1 MTGGFLVYSQY
12 LFGGAPILSLRL
24 VTAIYGALLL
34 YLLWQLMTSLKTKTK
49 TGGNEYGISME

>member
-1 MTGGFLVYSQY
+1 VYSQY

-24 VTAIYGALLL
+24 VAAIYGVLLL
-34 YLLWQLMTSLKTKTK
+34 YLLWQLMMSLKTKTQ